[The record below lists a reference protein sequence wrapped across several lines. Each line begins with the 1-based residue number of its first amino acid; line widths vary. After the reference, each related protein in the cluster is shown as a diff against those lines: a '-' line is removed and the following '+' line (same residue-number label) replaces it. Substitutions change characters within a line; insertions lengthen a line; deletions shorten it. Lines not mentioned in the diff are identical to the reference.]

1 MAITV
6 EMNEDPYA
14 GAPVEWWVLSLAGS
28 SWYYLNDSIQW
39 TPFNGNLSKCHPL
52 YQGAS
57 CNLPATL
64 LPELN
69 VPGLP
74 VSSYTFW
81 FAVDPKIDG
90 ILNVDGPIM
99 ADSVNVTML
108 STAPAPSVK
117 ANGATGIVT
126 VNYPQAVAITMEM
139 NARAYA
145 GVPVDWWFLLYAG
158 SSWYYLNDSVQWTP
172 FNWNIS
178 KCHPFYQ
185 GALFDFPA
193 VPILVGSFPRGTYD
207 FYFAVD
213 YPMDGILSVEQC
225 WVYSVKVNVQ

>member
-1 MAITV
+1 LVTTATTTYDDLSAATMPGTILYYWVRAVNAAGASGFSTNDTGYVKPAIGPTIKANGAVGDVTINYPDALAITV

-14 GAPVEWWVLSLAGS
+14 GTPVEWWILSL
-28 SWYYLNDSIQW
+28 
-39 TPFNGNLSKCHPL
+39 
-52 YQGAS
+52 
-57 CNLPATL
+57 
-64 LPELN
+64 
-69 VPGLP
+69 
-74 VSSYTFW
+74 
-81 FAVDPKIDG
+81 
-90 ILNVDGPIM
+90 
-99 ADSVNVTML
+99 
-108 STAPAPSVK
+108 
-117 ANGATGIVT
+117 
-126 VNYPQAVAITMEM
+126 
-139 NARAYA
+139 
-145 GVPVDWWFLLYAG
+145 AG